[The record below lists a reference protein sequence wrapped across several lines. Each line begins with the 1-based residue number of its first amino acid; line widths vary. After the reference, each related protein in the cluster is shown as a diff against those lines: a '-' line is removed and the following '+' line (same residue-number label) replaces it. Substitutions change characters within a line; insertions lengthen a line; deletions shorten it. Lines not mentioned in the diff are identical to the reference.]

1 MSDAERMFFFEL
13 ACRNAEAA
21 YEQNPLDADNLTRW
35 GGALLELSQ
44 VRTGPD
50 SLKSL
55 EDAESKL
62 EEALKIDPSKA
73 DALWCL
79 GNAQT
84 SHGFFTPDTEKAN
97 EYFVKAA
104 ECFQKAVDVEP
115 ANDLYRKSLDL
126 SAKAPE
132 LHLEIHRQMA
142 SQAAAPQA
150 SSASNP
156 RQSRKKKKD
165 TDFWYDVCVF
175 CSLSKHSLCLS
186 KLWLEKACVRGS
198 CFTLGNKKYFTS
210 IVVVLLLKAVNCIYF
225 LVTCALV
232 VHFGP
237 VFHP

>member
-1 MSDAERMFFFEL
+1 MEMGAMSDAERMFFFEL

-21 YEQNPLDADNLTRW
+21 YAQNPLDADNLTRW

-44 VRTGPD
+44 VRTGPE

-62 EEALKIDPSKA
+62 EEALKIDPIKA

-97 EYFVKAA
+97 EYFVKAT

-126 SAKAPE
+126 SSK
-132 LHLEIHRQMA
+132 
-142 SQAAAPQA
+142 
-150 SSASNP
+150 
-156 RQSRKKKKD
+156 QSRKKKKD
-165 TDFWYDVCVF
+165 TDFWYDVCGWVI
-175 CSLSKHSLCLS
+175 
-186 KLWLEKACVRGS
+186 
-198 CFTLGNKKYFTS
+198 LGVGIFAWVGMARAN
-210 IVVVLLLKAVNCIYF
+210 IPPPPPPPAR
-225 LVTCALV
+225 
-232 VHFGP
+232 
-237 VFHP
+237 